1 MEMYFIFGGMIFL
14 FIFGNLGIH
23 YYYENKHKELIK
35 SLNGKNYKLIS
46 KVNMTMESSAK
57 IAFSYQHNKADVIFL
72 DDEIFLLLFNKPFP
86 QAQPILQI
94 SNSDK
99 SFSNISKKISFNSK
113 FNVRGKLRIKGNF
126 GQGITSGNYIIF
138 LDFKGKDFDINLIL

>member
-23 YYYENKHKELIK
+23 YYYKNKHQELIK
-35 SLNGKNYKLIS
+35 SLKGKNYKLIS

-57 IAFSYQHNKADVIFL
+57 IAFSYQRNKADVIFL
-72 DDEIFLLLFNKPFP
+72 GDEIFLLLFSKPFP

-94 SNSDK
+94 SNNDK

-113 FNVRGKLRIKGNF
+113 FNLLGKLRIKGNF
-126 GQGITSGNYIIF
+126 GQGITSGNYTIF
-138 LDFKGKDFDINLIL
+138 LDFTGKDFDINSIL

>member
-1 MEMYFIFGGMIFL
+1 MIFL

-23 YYYENKHKELIK
+23 YYYKNKHKELIK
-35 SLNGKNYKLIS
+35 SLKGKNYKLIS
-46 KVNMTMESSAK
+46 KVSMTMESSGK
-57 IAFSYQHNKADVIFL
+57 IAFSHQRNKADVIFL

-126 GQGITSGNYIIF
+126 SQRITAGNYTIF
-138 LDFKGKDFDINLIL
+138 LDFKGKDLDINSIL

>member
-1 MEMYFIFGGMIFL
+1 
-14 FIFGNLGIH
+14 
-23 YYYENKHKELIK
+23 
-35 SLNGKNYKLIS
+35 
-46 KVNMTMESSAK
+46 MESSGK
-57 IAFSYQHNKADVIFL
+57 IAYSYQRNKADIIFL
-72 DDEIFLLLFNKPFP
+72 DDEIFLLLFNEPFL

-126 GQGITSGNYIIF
+126 GQGITAGNYTIF
-138 LDFKGKDFDINLIL
+138 LDFKGKDLDINSIL